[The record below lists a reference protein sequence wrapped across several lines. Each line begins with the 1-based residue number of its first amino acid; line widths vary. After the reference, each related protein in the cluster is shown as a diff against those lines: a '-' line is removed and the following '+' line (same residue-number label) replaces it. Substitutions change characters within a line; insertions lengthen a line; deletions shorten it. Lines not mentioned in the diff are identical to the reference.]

1 MELWR
6 ANLHV
11 PFVYDNNDSLYEFMT
26 VKALLENGW
35 ILTNPNLAAPFGQE
49 SYDFPAHSGDSL
61 SLLIVKALGIF
72 SGDFA
77 LVTNVFFLLCFP
89 LIAVVSY
96 FVLRRLGISE
106 WVAVVISVLFTV
118 LPARFDNGEEHLFLG
133 AYYAVPVGC
142 YLVLRQLQ
150 GRELFKRNRRYKG
163 PRGYLT
169 LRSAAILA
177 ACAAIASTGNYYAL
191 FTAGMMAMG
200 AVLAFL
206 SSRRLRPLISGL
218 AAVAAIL
225 AVVALNGLPT
235 FIYVL
240 EHGRDTA
247 VAERAP
253 ADTDYYGL
261 VLTQLVLPV
270 KDHRIPAFAHVTER
284 YLATAPVPVYGE
296 NTANALGIASVIGL
310 LYLAVALVACC
321 VRGAR
326 GSPDRL
332 AVSTALGAGMAF
344 LIGTVGGLD
353 TLFAYV
359 VDPQLRAPDRIA
371 VFVGF
376 FALLGLA
383 IALERMR
390 ERLSGGRRPR
400 IGFAMLLICV
410 LTIGALDQT
419 TKENIPTYRAND
431 AVYTSD
437 TNFVRAIERQV
448 PQHAAIFQLPIVGFP
463 ESPVGWEQFIPY
475 LHSSQ
480 LRWSFGAMT
489 GRSSDWEAALAGAS
503 LGRLLPAIS
512 AAGFSGV
519 YFNPREFSDGG
530 AGEVSALSHELGVA
544 PLVSV
549 DRHLYFFNM
558 AGYNQRLRQLLGP
571 ARIASLAQATLH
583 PFGG

>member
-6 ANLHV
+6 ANLHI

-49 SYDFPAHSGDSL
+49 SYDLPAHSGDSL
-61 SLLIVKALGIF
+61 SLVLVKLLGLF

-89 LIAVVSY
+89 LIAIVTY
-96 FVLRRLGISE
+96 FVLRRIGISA
-106 WVAVVISVLFTV
+106 WVAVVIAVLFTV

-133 AYYAVPVGC
+133 AYYSVPVGA
-142 YLVLRQLQ
+142 YLVLTQLQ
-150 GRELFKRNRRYKG
+150 GRELFKRNRRY
-163 PRGYLT
+163 RGLRAYLT
-169 LRSAAILA
+169 VRSAAILA
-177 ACAAIASTGNYYAL
+177 VCAAIASTGNYYSL
-191 FTAGMMAMG
+191 FTAGMMALA

-206 SSRRLRPLISGL
+206 SGRRARPLIGGFV
-218 AAVAAIL
+218 AVAAIL

-247 VAERAP
+247 VAEREP

-261 VLTQLVLPV
+261 VFTQLVLPV
-270 KDHRIPAFAHVTER
+270 KDHRIPALAHVTER
-284 YLATAPVPVYGE
+284 YLATAPVPVFGE
-296 NTANALGIASVIGL
+296 NTANALGLAGVIGL

-359 VDPQLRAPDRIA
+359 IDPQLRAPDRIA

-383 IALERMR
+383 LALERLR
-390 ERLSGGRRPR
+390 KRLSGGRLSR
-400 IGFAMLLICV
+400 IGFAVLLICV

-419 TKENIPTYRAND
+419 TKENIPTYRAN
-431 AVYTSD
+431 AALYNSD
-437 TNFVRAIERQV
+437 SAFVRAIERQV
-448 PQHAAIFQLPIVGFP
+448 PRHANIFELPIVEFP
-463 ESPVGWEQFIPY
+463 ESPVGWEHFIPY

-480 LRWSFGAMT
+480 LKWSFGAMK
-489 GRSSDWEAALAGAS
+489 GRPSDWEAALVGAP
-503 LGRLLPAIS
+503 LAQLLPAIS

-519 YFNPREFSDGG
+519 YFNPREVPEGG
-530 AGEVSALSHELGVA
+530 VSILSGLSQELGVS
-544 PLVSV
+544 PLVSS

-558 AGYNQRLRQLLGP
+558 AAYNQRLRQRLGP
-571 ARIASLAQATLH
+571 QQIARLAQATLH